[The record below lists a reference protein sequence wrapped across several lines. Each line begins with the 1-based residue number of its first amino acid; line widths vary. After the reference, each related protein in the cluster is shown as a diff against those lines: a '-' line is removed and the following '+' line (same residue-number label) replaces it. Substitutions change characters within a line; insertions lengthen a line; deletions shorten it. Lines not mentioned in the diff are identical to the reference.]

1 MSASFNRDT
10 FNRDTLTNERKD
22 KMLDPIEITMEAVK
36 TFSDP
41 HYDNAAKSLF
51 LYPEILAPILA
62 NVIPEYQ
69 GMSAEQVM
77 KYIVKSSIR
86 RDGVDSASALV
97 AAQETEPA
105 SLGEKVIRYDSHF
118 LAKNPQL
125 GTKKM
130 CIYLHIDLEMQ
141 NDYKPHAP
149 TYPIV
154 TRGVYYAARGLDSQL
169 GVLTEETDYSTLQKV
184 YSIWICR
191 ENIPPKLRGTVTSY
205 SVEKTDTYGVSDEP
219 KNEYDLLSV
228 VLIRLGDTT
237 KKETIFQ
244 YLHDFFAGD
253 IDGMCRYINIK
264 RNEKLAKGVNQ
275 LMTLSQSIFSRGVQ
289 EGVEKGL
296 AEGEVKGIAK
306 GLAEGEA
313 KGITKGEA
321 RNFIFSVK
329 TLMKNTKKSKEDV
342 LAMLGKTNQDYIN
355 ALQILSDNH

>member
-169 GVLTEETDYSTLQKV
+169 
-184 YSIWICR
+184 
-191 ENIPPKLRGTVTSY
+191 
-205 SVEKTDTYGVSDEP
+205 
-219 KNEYDLLSV
+219 
-228 VLIRLGDTT
+228 
-237 KKETIFQ
+237 
-244 YLHDFFAGD
+244 
-253 IDGMCRYINIK
+253 
-264 RNEKLAKGVNQ
+264 
-275 LMTLSQSIFSRGVQ
+275 
-289 EGVEKGL
+289 
-296 AEGEVKGIAK
+296 
-306 GLAEGEA
+306 
-313 KGITKGEA
+313 
-321 RNFIFSVK
+321 
-329 TLMKNTKKSKEDV
+329 
-342 LAMLGKTNQDYIN
+342 
-355 ALQILSDNH
+355 